1 MATMRE
7 GWFVEVS
14 HEPERWAPTRR
25 QQHGFSATDLL
36 VVLAIVSVLAA
47 VVVPVVARSRAETRL
62 KQCVANLQQVN
73 RAVLLYAEEHQG
85 ALPFLKQSPQPGGW
99 WHYKEQIKGNLGFS
113 GPPSPNEKTF
123 GCPMDRG
130 YGEGGEKLVPFR
142 TQKKYNYG
150 SYNLNSINLPGVP
163 SIAGWQVSAVKEP
176 SRTLLTMEW
185 TAHAPL
191 SWHRSRTGKANA
203 PFYNDAE
210 SVVGFVDG
218 HVSFIPI
225 YYDGMNAAYTRDP
238 VPGYN
243 YKYSGE

>member
-1 MATMRE
+1 MTLRA
-7 GWFVEVS
+7 FQD
-14 HEPERWAPTRR
+14 PERRSPTRR
-25 QQHGFSATDLL
+25 ERCGFSATDLL

-47 VVVPVVARSRAETRL
+47 VVVPMVGRARSETRL
-62 KQCVANLQQVN
+62 KQCIANLQQVN
-73 RAVLLYAEEHQG
+73 RAVLLYAEENRG
-85 ALPFLKQSPQPGGW
+85 ALPFLNPSPQPGGW
-99 WHYKEQIKGNLGFS
+99 WHYKEQVKGYAGLS
-113 GPPSPNEKTF
+113 GPPSPSEKVF

-130 YGEGGEKLVPFR
+130 YGEGGEELVPFR
-142 TQKKYNYG
+142 TSKKYNFT

-163 SIAGWQVSAVKEP
+163 NIAGWLVSAVKEP

-218 HVSFIPI
+218 HVSLIPI

-238 VPGYN
+238 IPGYK
-243 YKYSGE
+243 YKYSGD